1 MTDSQVTEL
10 EKLTTDELE
19 EIVHGG
25 DNLHIPNS
33 YASTAKRILDTR
45 RHEELLEATK
55 KQNQI
60 DEIDKLSDLKI
71 FYSWQSD
78 LPNKANRSFIEE
90 SLKLA
95 VKNIGQD
102 DSIKIVP
109 RVDKD
114 TKDIPGSPN
123 IAKTILEKIDHS
135 FLIVSDVTIVNN
147 TSPKRLT
154 PNPNVLFELGYAV
167 KSLGLDNIIMVQNI
181 AYGNPDR
188 LPFDLRMHRILSY
201 KFSVGDINAT
211 TIKKKLSKDLENAI
225 RLSLKVIQDKP
236 IVKKNSEIEELINLL
251 GTNQPILIIEN
262 KLKLLVNKTLSD
274 LKLTNIY
281 KYNDPVSA
289 EEFISR
295 KNKIETIFKELVE
308 IFVNIGR
315 WADKLQLTAI
325 VRQYKRI
332 ILIPEP
338 DGSYNETWLGIARY
352 PSLLLM
358 YALGLGAIYN
368 ENVEVLKTLFGL
380 EIYNRH
386 TNKNEPLSIQ
396 TSVFSVF
403 RRYQDMTKDKRY
415 YPGSDEMFSFFRP
428 YFSEISDNE
437 FEDIFDSFEY
447 FLSLVYCSWEV
458 KNNIL
463 DGWVPQGS
471 FMWRTGRRKI
481 WDVISDKFNKKGVDW
496 IFFPCFELAKENMSQ
511 VFKITNEFVSKHSV
525 GLW

>member
-1 MTDSQVTEL
+1 MTEDQVIEL

-19 EIVHGG
+19 KIVYKG
-25 DNLHIPNS
+25 DNLHIPTS

-55 KQNQI
+55 KQNKV

-78 LPNKANRSFIEE
+78 LPNKTNRSFIEE

-109 RVDKD
+109 RLDKD
-114 TKDIPGSPN
+114 TKDVPGSPN
-123 IAKTILEKIDHS
+123 IAKTILEKIDRS

-147 TSPKRLT
+147 SSPERLT

-181 AYGNPDR
+181 AYGNPDK
-188 LPFDLRMHRILSY
+188 LPFDLRMHRVLSY
-201 KFSVGDINAT
+201 KFLDGDINTA
-211 TIKKKLSKDLENAI
+211 IVKKKLSSDLENAI
-225 RLSLKVIQDKP
+225 RLSLKAIQDKP
-236 IVKKNSEIEELINLL
+236 IVKKNSEIEEFINLL
-251 GTNQPILIIEN
+251 GTNQPILVIEN
-262 KLKLLVNKTLSD
+262 KLKLLVNKILSD

-295 KNKIETIFKELVE
+295 KNKIEMVLKELIE

-315 WADKLQLTAI
+315 WADKTQFTAI

-338 DGSYNETWLGIARY
+338 DGSYNETWVGIARY

-368 ENVEVLKTLFGL
+368 ENVEILKTLFDL
-380 EIYNRH
+380 EIYNRY
-386 TNKNEPLSIQ
+386 TNKNELLSIK
-396 TSVFSVF
+396 TSVFEVF
-403 RRYQDMTKDKRY
+403 RRYKDVTGDKRY
-415 YPGSDEMFSFFRP
+415 YPGSDEMFAFFRP
-428 YFSEISDNE
+428 FFDEISDND

-458 KNNIL
+458 KNDIS

-471 FMWRTGRRKI
+471 FMWRTKRRKI
-481 WDVISDKFNKKGVDW
+481 WDVISDKFNKNGVDW
-496 IFFPCFELAKENMSQ
+496 IFFSCFELEKEKMSQ
-511 VFKITNEFVSKHSV
+511 VFQITNAFVSKHSV